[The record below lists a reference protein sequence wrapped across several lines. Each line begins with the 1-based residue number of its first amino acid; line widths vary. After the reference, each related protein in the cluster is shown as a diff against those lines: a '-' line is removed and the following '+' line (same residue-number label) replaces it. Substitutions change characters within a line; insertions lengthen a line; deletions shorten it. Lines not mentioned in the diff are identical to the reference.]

1 MLPSFSSTKYATTI
15 QREASTSLS
24 RLTDGKHVAS
34 SIVAQGAA
42 DVQPTDARL
51 MQLYNLGLRDLDW
64 VREYDVS
71 YAADWPGV
79 IKVKVT
85 YEIFQPSRHK

>member
-1 MLPSFSSTKYATTI
+1 MLPSFSSTKYATQI
-15 QREASTSLS
+15 QREANTSLS

-34 SIVAQGAA
+34 SIVARGAA

-51 MQLYNLGLRDLDW
+51 MQLYSLGLRDLDS
-64 VREYDVS
+64 VREYDIS
-71 YAADWPGV
+71 YSADWPGV
-79 IKVKVT
+79 VKVKVI